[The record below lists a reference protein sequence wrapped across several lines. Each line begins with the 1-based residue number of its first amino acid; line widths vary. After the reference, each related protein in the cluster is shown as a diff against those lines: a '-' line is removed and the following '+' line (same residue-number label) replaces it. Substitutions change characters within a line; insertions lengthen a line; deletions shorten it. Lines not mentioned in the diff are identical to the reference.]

1 MSILAWKDYLRQ
13 PRSRR
18 EILIAAVL
26 LALVMWSFGHFVD
39 FVEDRPG
46 VRLNDPLL
54 AQIPAIDLTW
64 ITFALVYGAL
74 AIGVFALL
82 RNPVRLVFAM
92 QLYALMVFSR
102 ILAMYLLPLDPPQHM
117 ILLRDP
123 VVEWLGGGRTLT
135 RDLFFSGHTATL
147 FVLYLT
153 ADRRII
159 RGVFLLLT
167 GVVGLA
173 LLAQHVHYSI
183 DVVAALF
190 FTYADYVFLHKLR
203 GRRHVTPGM
212 SHASEPHPTRSLC
225 VRCGEPAPP
234 LH

>member
-1 MSILAWKDYLRQ
+1 MSIIEWKDYLRH
-13 PRSRR
+13 PRGRR
-18 EILIAAVL
+18 EIAIAAVML
-26 LALVMWSFGHFVD
+26 VLVMWVFGHFVD
-39 FVEDRPG
+39 FVENRPG
-46 VRLNDPLL
+46 ARLNDPLL
-54 AQIPAIDLTW
+54 AHITPIDLTW
-64 ITFALVYGAL
+64 LTFALVYGAL
-74 AIGVFALL
+74 ALGVFALI

-102 ILAMYLLPLDPPQHM
+102 ILAMYLIPLDPPQHM

-123 VVEWLGGGRTLT
+123 VVEWLGSGRTLT

-147 FVLYLT
+147 FILYLT
-153 ADRRII
+153 ADRRLT
-159 RGVFLLLT
+159 RGIFLLLT
-167 GVVGLA
+167 GVVALT

-212 SHASEPHPTRSLC
+212 SRAHEPTPTRVLCASCSEPVSPIH
-225 VRCGEPAPP
+225 
-234 LH
+234 